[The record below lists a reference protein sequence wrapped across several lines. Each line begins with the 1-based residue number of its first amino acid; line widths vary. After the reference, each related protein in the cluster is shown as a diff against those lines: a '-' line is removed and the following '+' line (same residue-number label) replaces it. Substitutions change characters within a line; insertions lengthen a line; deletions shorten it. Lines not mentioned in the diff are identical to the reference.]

1 MTAQQPPR
9 LLKGIPLAVRK
20 LRKAF
25 GTREVL
31 KGIDLHIPA
40 GQFVAVVGRS
50 GCGKSTLLRLLAG
63 LDDASGG
70 ELLAGSAPLSAARED
85 TRLMFQEA
93 RLLPWKKI
101 IDNVGLGLK
110 GDWRAKALQAL
121 DAVGLA
127 ERANEWPAALS
138 GGQKQRVALARA
150 LIHQPRLLLLD
161 EPLGALDA
169 LTRIEMQQLIENLWQ
184 QYGFTVLLVTHDVNE
199 AVAIAD
205 RVILI
210 EDGEIGLDLI
220 VDLPRPRARGSH
232 RLAAL
237 EAEVLNRVLSL
248 PGTPPDPEPVSPLP
262 TQLRW
267 AQ

>member
-31 KGIDLHIPA
+31 KEIDLHIPA

-63 LDDASGG
+63 LDKASGG
-70 ELLAGSAPLSAARED
+70 ELLAGSAPLHEAIED

-110 GDWRAKALQAL
+110 VDAITQLVENAGGRNLDHGNDHVDIIKEVEIDMGDFDGQRGGLVVEGQAGGGDILAAEDADGAVTIGGAVAALYAVSAFAIEEAL
-121 DAVGLA
+121 DMREEGDKLAV
-127 ERANEWPAALS
+127 
-138 GGQKQRVALARA
+138 VT
-150 LIHQPRLLLLD
+150 LLKL
-161 EPLGALDA
+161 
-169 LTRIEMQQLIENLWQ
+169 
-184 QYGFTVLLVTHDVNE
+184 
-199 AVAIAD
+199 
-205 RVILI
+205 
-210 EDGEIGLDLI
+210 
-220 VDLPRPRARGSH
+220 
-232 RLAAL
+232 
-237 EAEVLNRVLSL
+237 
-248 PGTPPDPEPVSPLP
+248 
-262 TQLRW
+262 
-267 AQ
+267 

>member
-25 GTREVL
+25 GAREVL

-63 LDDASGG
+63 LDKASGG
-70 ELLAGSAPLSAARED
+70 ELLAGSAPLSEAIED

-110 GDWRAKALQAL
+110 GNWRPKALEAL
-121 DAVGLA
+121 EAVGLA

-150 LIHQPRLLLLD
+150 LIHQPRLCPV
-161 EPLGALDA
+161 PLAPA
-169 LTRIEMQQLIENLWQ
+169 
-184 QYGFTVLLVTHDVNE
+184 
-199 AVAIAD
+199 
-205 RVILI
+205 
-210 EDGEIGLDLI
+210 
-220 VDLPRPRARGSH
+220 
-232 RLAAL
+232 
-237 EAEVLNRVLSL
+237 
-248 PGTPPDPEPVSPLP
+248 
-262 TQLRW
+262 
-267 AQ
+267 

>member
-31 KGIDLHIPA
+31 KEIDLHIPA

-63 LDDASGG
+63 LDKASGG
-70 ELLAGSAPLSAARED
+70 ELLAGSAPLHEAIED

-110 GDWRAKALQAL
+110 GDWRPK
-121 DAVGLA
+121 
-127 ERANEWPAALS
+127 
-138 GGQKQRVALARA
+138 
-150 LIHQPRLLLLD
+150 
-161 EPLGALDA
+161 ALDA
-169 LTRIEMQQLIENLWQ
+169 LEAVGRKWRVAYTSTSLAGSQSAVNAGLGITVLPREMVPPYLTSISDDPELPSLYDTEIALIE
-184 QYGFTVLLVTHDVNE
+184 
-199 AVAIAD
+199 AP
-205 RVILI
+205 
-210 EDGEIGLDLI
+210 GLSQT
-220 VDLPRPRARGSH
+220 AH
-232 RLAAL
+232 RLAQHIVAAL
-237 EAEVLNRVLSL
+237 ERGE
-248 PGTPPDPEPVSPLP
+248 
-262 TQLRW
+262 
-267 AQ
+267 

>member
-184 QYGFTVLLVTHDVNE
+184 QHGFTVLLVTHDVNE

-220 VDLPRPRARGSH
+220 VGLPRPRARGSH